1 MIPPGATRQ
10 PRIAVACSGL
20 GHVYRGIEAW
30 AADLGQ
36 ALRHAGA
43 EVTLF
48 AGAPMAGATALP
60 CLRRT
65 SRIANGLGGITHR
78 LGGWRY
84 GMGNAGEIEQTSFAF
99 ALWRHVR
106 NDFDLLHVQDAIIAR
121 WLEVAHRRG
130 LSRPRV
136 VYANGTGEA
145 APTVRRFAFLQQLT
159 PQALEEWQ
167 PQKPPGQSVFMIPN
181 FIDTARFAPGD
192 AAAARAALGLPP
204 NALIVLCCA
213 AIRRY
218 HKRIDY
224 LLTEF
229 AAMAADA
236 GRELLLVIVGGHE
249 TDTDELIAMGR
260 QLLGDRVRFLTNLP
274 RTAMPT
280 LYQAA
285 DLFALASLFE
295 MFGIVLIEAM
305 ACGLPVIC
313 HDTPAFR
320 YVAGPAALYADMRS
334 AGGLADALR
343 GALDDNRRAALA
355 QAARP
360 YVQSHF
366 AEAVVI
372 SQILAM
378 YQAVLATPDSGNS

>member
-1 MIPPGATRQ
+1 MTPSGVAPP

-20 GHVYRGIEAW
+20 GHIQRGIESW
-30 AADLGQ
+30 ADDLGR
-36 ALRHAGA
+36 ALRRAGA
-43 EVTLF
+43 DVTLF
-48 AGAPMAGATALP
+48 AGAEAAGATALA

-65 SRIANGLGGITHR
+65 DPAAIRLARFVRH

-84 GMGNAGEIEQTSFAF
+84 GMGNTYEIEQSSFAF
-99 ALWRHVR
+99 ALWRR
-106 NDFDLLHVQDAIIAR
+106 IRRDFDVLHVQDPTLAR
-121 WLEVAHRRG
+121 WLEQAHRRG

-136 VYANGTGEA
+136 VYANGTGEPA
-145 APTVRRFAFLQQLT
+145 AATRRFAFLQLLT
-159 PQALEEWQ
+159 PQALQEWERE
-167 PQKPPGQSVFMIPN
+167 KPPDQSVFMIPN

-204 NALIVLCCA
+204 RALIVLCCA

-229 AAMAADA
+229 AAVAAEA
-236 GRELLLVIVGGHE
+236 GRELLLVIAGGRE
-249 TDTDELIAMGR
+249 TDTDALIAMGQ
-260 QLLGDRVRFLTNLP
+260 QLLGERVRFLVGLP
-274 RTAMPT
+274 RAAMPT

-285 DLFALASLFE
+285 DLFVLASLWE

-305 ACGLPVIC
+305 ASGLPLIC

-320 YVAGPAALYADMRS
+320 FVAGPAALYADLQP
-334 AGGLADALR
+334 AGGLAGALR
-343 GALDDNRRAALA
+343 GALADDRRAALA

-360 YVQSHF
+360 HVQSRF
-366 AEAVVI
+366 AEAVVV
-372 SQILAM
+372 SQIIAM
-378 YQAVLATPDSGNS
+378 YQAVLAVPDRGNP

>member
-1 MIPPGATRQ
+1 MS

-20 GHVYRGIEAW
+20 GHVHRGIEAW

-36 ALRHAGA
+36 ALRRAGA
-43 EVTLF
+43 DVTLF
-48 AGAPMAGATALP
+48 AGARFEGATALP

-65 SRIANGLGGITHR
+65 GRITNSIASVTHH

-84 GMGNAGEIEQTSFAF
+84 GMSNAGEVEQTSFAF

-106 NDFDLLHVQDAIIAR
+106 RDFDVVHVQDPAIAR

-136 VYANGTGEA
+136 IYANGTGEA
-145 APTVRRFAFLQQLT
+145 APTVRRFAYLQQLT
-159 PQALEEWQ
+159 PQAQQEWESE
-167 PQKPPGQSVFMIPN
+167 KPAGQLVFMIPN
-181 FIDTARFAPGD
+181 FIDTTRFVPGD

-229 AAMAADA
+229 AAAAAGA
-236 GRELLLVIVGGHE
+236 GREMILVVAGGHE
-249 TDTDELIAMGR
+249 TDSDELIAMGR

-274 RTAMPT
+274 RDVMPT
-280 LYQAA
+280 VYQAA
-285 DLFALASLFE
+285 DLFVLTSLFE

-305 ACGLPVIC
+305 ATGLPLIC

-320 YVAGPAALYADMRS
+320 YVAGPAAIYADLRPAGALAGALHS
-334 AGGLADALR
+334 ALADGRL
-343 GALDDNRRAALA
+343 AALA

-360 YVQSHF
+360 HVLEHF
-366 AEAVVI
+366 AEPIVI
-372 SQILAM
+372 SQIIAM
-378 YQAVLATPDSGNS
+378 YQAVLADREAVPTK

>member
-1 MIPPGATRQ
+1 VSATRQ

-20 GHVYRGIEAW
+20 GHVHRGIEAW
-30 AADLGQ
+30 AADLGH
-36 ALRHAGA
+36 ALRRAGA

-48 AGAPMAGATALP
+48 AGAGFEGATALP

-65 SRIANGLGGITHR
+65 SLAANGLASITHH

-84 GMGNAGEIEQTSFAF
+84 GMNNSGEVEQTSFAF
-99 ALWRHVR
+99 ALWRHIR
-106 NDFDLLHVQDAIIAR
+106 RDFDLLHVQDPTIAR
-121 WLEVAHRRG
+121 WLELAYRRG

-136 VYANGTGEA
+136 IYANGTGEA
-145 APTVRRFAFLQQLT
+145 PATIRRFAFLQQLT

-167 PQKPPGQSVFMIPN
+167 REKPADQSVFMIPN
-181 FIDTARFAPGD
+181 FIDTTRFTPGD

-229 AAMAADA
+229 AAVAADA

-249 TDTDELIAMGR
+249 TDTDELIAMGQ

-274 RTAMPT
+274 RAAMPT
-280 LYQAA
+280 VYQAA
-285 DLFALASLFE
+285 DLFVLASLFE

-305 ACGLPVIC
+305 ACGLPLIC

-320 YVAGPAALYADMRS
+320 YVAGPAALYADMRA
-334 AGGLADALR
+334 AGGLAAALR
-343 GALDDNRRAALA
+343 SALDDDRRAALA

-360 YVQSHF
+360 YAQSHF
-366 AEAVVI
+366 AEAVVV
-372 SQILAM
+372 SQVIAM
-378 YQAVLATPDSGNS
+378 YQAVLAT